1 MSAPTL
7 SFVTRPPFAADARFF
22 EGPTMTDT
30 TAQEP
35 TMEEILASI
44 RRIISEDDAPAAE
57 AAPAPA
63 PEPEP
68 EPTPEPEP
76 SPALMDAMPSMQEPE
91 PVQEEEEILDLT
103 DRYEAPASHSIGDL
117 DVTAPADP
125 EPEPFP
131 TSFAPEPVAPAAPVS
146 DESLVG
152 ATASA
157 ASASAFAGL
166 AASFARPS
174 EPTPTG
180 GTGPTIDDLARSLLR
195 PMLKDWLDANLPGI
209 VETAV
214 RKEVERIARNA
225 G

>member
-1 MSAPTL
+1 
-7 SFVTRPPFAADARFF
+7 
-22 EGPTMTDT
+22 MTDT

-44 RRIISEDDAPAAE
+44 RRIISEDDTPAAAE
-57 AAPAPA
+57 AA
-63 PEPEP
+63 P
-68 EPTPEPEP
+68 EPTPEPVVEP
-76 SPALMDAMPSMQEPE
+76 SPALMDATPSMQEPE
-91 PVQEEEEILDLT
+91 PAVEEEEIFDLT
-103 DRYEAPASHSIGDL
+103 DRYEAPAAQTIGDL

-131 TSFAPEPVAPAAPVS
+131 TAFAEPERPAPAPQPVS
-146 DESLVG
+146 EEAIVG
-152 ATASA
+152 ASAAA

-166 AASFARPS
+166 SAAFAKPA

-209 VETAV
+209 VEAAV
-214 RKEVERIARNA
+214 RKEVERIARTA

>member
-1 MSAPTL
+1 
-7 SFVTRPPFAADARFF
+7 
-22 EGPTMTDT
+22 MTDT

-68 EPTPEPEP
+68 APVEEA
-76 SPALMDAMPSMQEPE
+76 SPALMDETPSMQELA
-91 PVQEEEEILDLT
+91 PVEDEEILDLT
-103 DRYEAPASHSIGDL
+103 DRYEAPPAESIGDL
-117 DVTAPADP
+117 DVHAPVEDA

-131 TSFAPEPVAPAAPVS
+131 TAFAEPEPTPVHHDPAPSASSVDHEALVS
-146 DESLVG
+146 E
-152 ATASA
+152 TASA
-157 ASASAFAGL
+157 SAASAFAGL
-166 AASFARPS
+166 SAAFRQP

-180 GTGPTIDDLARSLLR
+180 GTGPTIDDLARALLK

-209 VETAV
+209 VEAAV
-214 RKEVERIARNA
+214 RKEVERISRSA
-225 G
+225 